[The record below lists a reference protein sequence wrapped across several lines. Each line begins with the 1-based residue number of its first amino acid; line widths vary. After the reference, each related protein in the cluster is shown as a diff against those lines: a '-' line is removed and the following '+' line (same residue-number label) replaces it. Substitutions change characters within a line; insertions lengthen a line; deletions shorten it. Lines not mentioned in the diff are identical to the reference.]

1 MGITLHKRK
10 TIYATSSKSST
21 IISALTILS
30 VILII
35 ITTIFSVRTKI
46 LQNVQS
52 LGTSLTKS
60 FAYEQEA
67 QVDMF
72 SNFLSIGS
80 EYANDIIRNDGTA
93 EDVQKW
99 MLDYYKKI
107 TNLFG
112 EKVID
117 PYAVID
123 GEIVAAYPWDG
134 DSTYDYE
141 QTEWYRQALKHK
153 GEIHFTDAYQ
163 DVITKNTVI
172 TASIALEK
180 ENAVL
185 AMDIYMSKLQNT
197 GNFFEEDL
205 GDSSI
210 YLCDS
215 KGNLIISKN
224 PWNKE
229 VSEISPYIKQLFSS
243 IKKGHFAPYDAFYK
257 DFNNVKRGVYYHE
270 LTNGWMVIM
279 TIPVQSILLGDGNAL
294 IYSLIGVGLILT
306 IILCFIFIRDVFHYK
321 KMRIANDT
329 IAILSDSFYAI
340 YRVNLKNGTYITLK
354 NSYDIDKIV
363 GTSGSY
369 EHLLDTIKSVVEKGT
384 YQEFA
389 LCFSLD
395 SIKQRVKERI
405 ADYGGDYKRRFDDE
419 YKWVNIRTLYNEE
432 IAPNEVILCFRDVDV
447 EKRQELQ
454 HTLLLQEALDANKKN
469 TEAKEVFFSNMSHEM
484 RTPLNAII
492 GFSKLALEMKD
503 MPEKLRDY
511 LKKISFS
518 GQNMLSLINDILE
531 LSRLESGH
539 LHLEYKDFDI
549 ESCIHNISGTFEA
562 KSIEDNKNFEVKV
575 DIKNKCIK
583 GDELKIVQILN
594 NLLSNAFK
602 YSESGDNI
610 LLDVKELE
618 YRQYHKIQFIIK
630 DTGIGMSESFLNHL
644 FEPYARETHFTTK
657 ATIGTGLGMPIV
669 KSLVEQMSGEINVKS
684 KLKEG
689 TTVTITLPF
698 EVGGTKVEENKEDQN
713 QSDDIL
719 KGKKVLLAEDNEL
732 NREIATELL
741 EMHDMEV
748 IAAENGREAVD
759 IFQSSS
765 PYTFD
770 LILMDMQMPIMDGCE
785 ASKNI
790 RALDRDDAESIPIIA
805 VTANA
810 FSEDVSKVLRSG
822 MNAHIAK
829 PIDFKVLQDVLKE
842 YIK

>member
-1 MGITLHKRK
+1 MHKK
-10 TIYATSSKSST
+10 NTIYATTSKSST
-21 IISALTILS
+21 IISALTIFS

-35 ITTIFSVRTKI
+35 IITIFSVRIKI

-67 QVDMF
+67 QFAMF

-80 EYANDIIRNDGTA
+80 EYANEIIANDGTA
-93 EDVQKW
+93 TDVQKW

-107 TNLFG
+107 TNLYG
-112 EKVID
+112 EKVIA

-123 GEIVAAYPWDG
+123 GKVVSVYSWKKDR
-134 DSTYDYE
+134 TYDYE
-141 QTEWYRQALKHK
+141 NTQWYQEALNNK

-163 DVITKNTVI
+163 DAITKNTVI

-185 AMDIYMSKLQNT
+185 AMDIYMSRLQDS

-205 GDSSI
+205 GDGSI

-215 KGNLIISKN
+215 KGNLILSKN
-224 PWNKE
+224 PWNKS
-229 VSEISPYIKQLFSS
+229 VSEMSSYVKQLFTS
-243 IKKGHFAPYDAFYK
+243 IKKGDYTSYDAFYS
-257 DFNNVKRGVYYHE
+257 DFHAVKRGVYYHE

-279 TIPVQSILLGDGNAL
+279 TIPFQSILLGKGNVL
-294 IYSLIGVGLILT
+294 IYTLIGVGFILIVV
-306 IILCFIFIRDVFHYK
+306 LCIIFIRDLCHYK
-321 KMRIANDT
+321 KMKVANDT

-340 YRVNLKNGTYITLK
+340 YRVNLRNGTYITLK
-354 NSYDIDKIV
+354 NSYDVDKVI
-363 GTSGSY
+363 GTSGRY

-395 SIKQRVKERI
+395 SIKQRVKEHI
-405 ADYGGDYKRRFDDE
+405 LDYGGDYKRRFDDT
-419 YKWVNIRTLYNEE
+419 YKWVNIRTLYNES

-469 TEAKEVFFSNMSHEM
+469 AEEKEAFFSNMSHEM
-484 RTPLNAII
+484 RTPLNAIL
-492 GFSKLALEMKD
+492 GFSKLAMESKD
-503 MPEKLRDY
+503 IPEKLRQY

-539 LHLEYKDFDI
+539 SYLEYKDFNI
-549 ESCIHNISGTFEA
+549 ASCIYNICGTFEA
-562 KSIEDNKNFEVKV
+562 KSIEDNKKFQVRLNLR
-575 DIKNKCIK
+575 NKCIK

-602 YSESGDNI
+602 YSEAGDEI
-610 LLDVKELE
+610 LLDVKEME
-618 YRQYHKIQFIIK
+618 YHQYHKIQFVVK
-630 DTGIGMSESFLNHL
+630 DTGIGMSESFLRHL
-644 FEPYARETHFTTK
+644 FEPYSRETHFTTK

-669 KSLVEQMSGEINVKS
+669 KGLVEQMSGEIEVQS

-689 TTVTITLPF
+689 TEVRVILPF
-698 EVGGTKVEENKEDQN
+698 ETGGIKEENKRDRDHKIEV
-713 QSDDIL
+713 L

-732 NREIATELL
+732 NREITTELL
-741 EMHDMEV
+741 EMHGMKV
-748 IAAENGREAVD
+748 ISVVNGREAID
-759 IFQSSS
+759 LFQSSS

-770 LILMDMQMPIMDGCE
+770 LILMDMKMPIMDGCE
-785 ASKNI
+785 ASKHI
-790 RALDRDDAESIPIIA
+790 RALDREDAWKIPILA
-805 VTANA
+805 LSANA
-810 FSEDVSKVLRSG
+810 LREDVSRGLQSG

-829 PIDFKVLQDVLKE
+829 PIDFKVLQKVLSE
-842 YIK
+842 YMK